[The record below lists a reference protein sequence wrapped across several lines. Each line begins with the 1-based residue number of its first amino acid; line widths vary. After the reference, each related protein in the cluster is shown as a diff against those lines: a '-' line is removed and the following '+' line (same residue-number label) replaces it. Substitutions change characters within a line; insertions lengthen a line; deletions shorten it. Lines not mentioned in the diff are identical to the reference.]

1 MENNNK
7 EYNAKIVANWL
18 KNYSNNVVVEVMK
31 KYDEFINDKTTYTLL
46 VKLFEL
52 ENKED
57 NSFIIDI
64 KNMIEYGVKNETID
78 CIRISEYSN
87 SYRDVLYDLYIR

>member
-1 MENNNK
+1 MKNNNK
-7 EYNAKIVANWL
+7 EYCTKIVANWL
-18 KNYSNNVVVEVMK
+18 KNYTSDVVVRVMK
-31 KYDEFINDKTTYTLL
+31 KYDDFINDETTYKLL
-46 VKLFEL
+46 DRLYEL

-57 NSFIIDI
+57 TSFIIDI
-64 KNMIEYGVKNETID
+64 KNMIEYGVKDDTID